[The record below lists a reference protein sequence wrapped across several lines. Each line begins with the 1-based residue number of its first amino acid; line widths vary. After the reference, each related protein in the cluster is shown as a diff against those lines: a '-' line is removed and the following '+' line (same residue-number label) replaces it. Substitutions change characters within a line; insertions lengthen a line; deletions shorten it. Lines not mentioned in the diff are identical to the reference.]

1 MDSLLG
7 GLELSFL
14 NDRLSS
20 REASAESEFHRSPVG
35 FLDRIVPI
43 VTIVSFRSNRGI
55 TK

>member
-7 GLELSFL
+7 GLELSCL

-20 REASAESEFHRSPVG
+20 REASAESEFHRSQVG
-35 FLDRIVPI
+35 FLDRI